1 MKTWLLA
8 LCAGIL
14 LVACAAN
21 PRAGDVVHYDFGS
34 SGAGGT
40 AWPVS
45 PGAVEVQ
52 AASWLAG
59 PAMHYRLGFAEPLRR
74 QSYAGSRWAA
84 APAELLESALRR
96 RLAAVDP
103 NARGAGCRLQLVL
116 DEFEQRFDDLQ
127 NSQAVIELRAQL
139 VPARGG
145 ESLVRRGF
153 RSARPAATAD
163 ARGGAGA
170 ARDAVQALG
179 DDLGR
184 WLADLARENPGIL
197 DRCRT

>member
-1 MKTWLLA
+1 MRTWLLA
-8 LCAGIL
+8 LCSGL
-14 LVACAAN
+14 LLAACGAN
-21 PRAGDVVHYDFGS
+21 PPAGDAVHFDFGS
-34 SGAGGT
+34 SGAGGS

-45 PGAVEVQ
+45 PGAVDVQ

-59 PAMHYRLGFAEPLRR
+59 PAMQYRLAYAEPLRR

-96 RLAAVDP
+96 RLAAAEP
-103 NARGAGCRLQLVL
+103 SARGAGCRLQLVL
-116 DEFEQRFDDLQ
+116 DEFEQRFDDVK
-127 NSQAVIELRAQL
+127 NSQAVIEVRAQL

-145 ESLVRRGF
+145 DALVRRGF
-153 RSARPAATAD
+153 RVSRPAPTAD
-163 ARGGAGA
+163 ARGGVVA
-170 ARDAVQALG
+170 ARDAVQGLG

-197 DRCRT
+197 ERCRT

>member
-1 MKTWLLA
+1 
-8 LCAGIL
+8 
-14 LVACAAN
+14 
-21 PRAGDVVHYDFGS
+21 
-34 SGAGGT
+34 
-40 AWPVS
+40 
-45 PGAVEVQ
+45 
-52 AASWLAG
+52 
-59 PAMHYRLGFAEPLRR
+59 MHYRLGFAEPLRR

-145 ESLVRRGF
+145 DSLVRRGF